1 MEKFVMNV
9 VLALVLVAV
18 ATETMTV
25 ANAQNCGPDGGG
37 KTCPDGICCSQYGWC
52 GTTPQHC
59 QKSGDT
65 TPPPETSYEAIE
77 YVDVDMNATLSDR
90 SKEILPRADA
100 PSISGSRATRVHQT
114 IIDQPRTNDRNSS
127 FSTSNSTH
135 TDEDDSSYNDPHC
148 GTQGKGLSCPDGFCC
163 SRFGYCGTSAL
174 YCGEG
179 CQDSCSGSTPAPY

>member
-37 KTCPDGICCSQYGWC
+37 KTCPDGICC
-52 GTTPQHC
+52 
-59 QKSGDT
+59 
-65 TPPPETSYEAIE
+65 
-77 YVDVDMNATLSDR
+77 M
-90 SKEILPRADA
+90 
-100 PSISGSRATRVHQT
+100 HQT

-127 FSTSNSTH
+127 STSNSTH

-148 GTQGKGLSCPDGFCC
+148 GTQGKGLSCADGFCC
-163 SRFGYCGTSAL
+163 SRFGYCGTSVL